1 MSKSDKH
8 PGPHYEMRTPCAN
21 CPFLKAGRGGIH
33 LRRERRAEIAK
44 GLEITPF
51 SCHKT
56 VDYSQATNP
65 GKTERSAHCA
75 GALIFMRKTGRMS
88 IVAALAQS
96 LGFYDDRQLD
106 MSAPVVDTLEEFVGE

>member
-1 MSKSDKH
+1 VSKFDKH
-8 PGPHYEMRTPCAN
+8 PGPHYEMRTPCDD
-21 CPFLKAGRGGIH
+21 CPFLKAGHGAIH
-33 LRRERRAEIAK
+33 LRRGRRAEIAK

-56 VDYSQATNP
+56 VAYSQATNP

-75 GALIFMRKTGRMS
+75 GALIYMRKTGRMS
-88 IVAALAQS
+88 VVSGLAQA

-106 MSAPVVDTLEEFVGE
+106 MSAPVVDTLEEFLS